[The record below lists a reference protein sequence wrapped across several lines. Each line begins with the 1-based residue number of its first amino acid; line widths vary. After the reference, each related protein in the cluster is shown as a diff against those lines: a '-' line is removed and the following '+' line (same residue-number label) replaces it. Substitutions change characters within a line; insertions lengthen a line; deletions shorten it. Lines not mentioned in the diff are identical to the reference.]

1 MLSLIISGIDVSKY
15 TIEYDVSRSSSGYSG
30 KVFTNWDGTI
40 IDEKGNVVPIK
51 KITTSISAALKKV
64 PRSVADRI
72 AQAVEAESFDVTYA
86 APSEASGTFMLSSYR
101 ATSRR
106 FGDEWD
112 IDIAC
117 DSDNSSEFSGG
128 SL

>member
-1 MLSLIISGIDVSKY
+1 MLTLVISGIDVTKY
-15 TIEYDVSRSSSGYSG
+15 VTDYDVSRSASSNSG
-30 KVFTNWDGTI
+30 NVFPNWDGTQ
-40 IDEKGNVVPIK
+40 IDEKGNVVPSKI
-51 KITTSISAALKKV
+51 ITTSISAALKKV

-117 DSDNSSEFSGG
+117 DSDNSSDVSGG

>member
-1 MLSLIISGIDVSKY
+1 MLTLVISGIDVTKY
-15 TIEYDVSRSSSGYSG
+15 VTDYDVSRSASSNSG
-30 KVFTNWDGTI
+30 NVFTNWDGTT
-40 IDEKGNVVPIK
+40 IDKKGNVVPSK

-64 PRSVADRI
+64 PRSVADEI
-72 AQAVEAESFDVTYA
+72 AKAVEAESFNVTYA
-86 APSEASGTFMLSSYR
+86 SPSESSGTFVLSSYR

-117 DSDNSSEFSGG
+117 DSDNSSELSGG

>member
-1 MLSLIISGIDVSKY
+1 MLTLIISGIDVSKY
-15 TIEYDVSRSSSGYSG
+15 TIDYDVSRSASGYSG
-30 KVFTNWDGTI
+30 KVFTNWDGTT
-40 IDEKGNVVPIK
+40 IDEKGNVVQSK

-64 PRSVADRI
+64 PRSVSDQI

-86 APSEASGTFMLSSYR
+86 SPSEASGTFVLSSYR

-117 DSDNSSEFSGG
+117 DSDNSSEVSGG

>member
-1 MLSLIISGIDVSKY
+1 MLTLVISGIDVTKY
-15 TIEYDVSRSSSGYSG
+15 VTDYDVSRSASSNSG
-30 KVFTNWDGTI
+30 NIFPNWDGTI
-40 IDEKGNVVPIK
+40 IDEKGNVVPNR

-64 PRSVADRI
+64 PRSVADEI
-72 AQAVEAESFDVTYA
+72 AKAVEAESFKLTYA
-86 APSEASGTFMLSSYR
+86 SPSESSGTFVLSSYR
-101 ATSRR
+101 AASRR

-117 DSDNSSEFSGG
+117 DSDNSSEVSGG